1 MTTQKIRDKLAKL
14 LRLAAHNPNDK
25 EAAAAYAR
33 AAALAER
40 HALNLDDLDIS
51 DDASADVPE
60 IEDMEKR
67 RVLVCDKCLLWKWT
81 LIKGIAEAH
90 RCGAYS
96 STGTRYVRK
105 NWRGEVVE
113 RVKYSDTDEHGIW
126 IYGQP
131 HDMDT
136 VAYLVAAILPE
147 VDRRG
152 SAYVAASPS
161 RGRRDGRAFR
171 AGMADEIATR
181 MRETTKNVLA
191 EARTQAYAKSGE
203 TGLARVNAVALH
215 VEQVQAAV
223 EHYGKHTLNLKTSSP
238 FAGVRKHGYE
248 AGRVAGR
255 NVNIGSNKAI
265 G

>member
-1 MTTQKIRDKLAKL
+1 MTTQKIKDKLAKL
-14 LRLAAHNPNDK
+14 LRLAANNPNDK

-51 DDASADVPE
+51 DDASAPVAE
-60 IEDMEKR
+60 IEGIEKR
-67 RVLVCDKCLLWKWT
+67 RVLACKKAVLWKWA
-81 LIKGIAEAH
+81 LVRGIAMAH
-90 RCGAYS
+90 RCKAYAK
-96 STGTRYVRK
+96 TG
-105 NWRGEVVE
+105 RGV
-113 RVKYSDTDEHGIW
+113 SDPGFY

-131 HDMDT
+131 RDMDT

-161 RGRRDGRAFR
+161 RGRADGRAFR

-223 EHYGKHTLNLKTSSP
+223 ERYGKHTLNLKTSSP
-238 FAGVRKHGYE
+238 FAGVRASGYQ
-248 AGRVAGR
+248 AGRVVGR
-255 NVNIGSNKAI
+255 SVNIGSNKAI